1 MSKKQILRKTFIF
14 YGMDYSEYYL
24 KNYKALREGIEGMN
38 YNNAYYRYYNAERQ
52 MKYEPAVIY
61 TQPAP
66 KGAEEDKRADIEY
79 DPNAYI
85 AEEYYPVTVER
96 VKKARSGGE
105 YGSLRCAYVLSRS
118 AVPPHSSLPILSRTE
133 PL

>member
-1 MSKKQILRKTFIF
+1 MSKKQILRKTLIF

-66 KGAEEDKRADIEY
+66 KGAEEDKRADIE
-79 DPNAYI
+79 
-85 AEEYYPVTVER
+85 
-96 VKKARSGGE
+96 
-105 YGSLRCAYVLSRS
+105 
-118 AVPPHSSLPILSRTE
+118 
-133 PL
+133 